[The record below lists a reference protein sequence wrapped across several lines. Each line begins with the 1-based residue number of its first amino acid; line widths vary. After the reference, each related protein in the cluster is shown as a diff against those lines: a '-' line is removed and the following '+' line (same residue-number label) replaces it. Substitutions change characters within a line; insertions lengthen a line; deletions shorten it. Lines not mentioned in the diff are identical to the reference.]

1 MQSDGTS
8 HKTKPNLLFMASF
21 FPTRIFPFKGPFIRN
36 FANVASTDFHLT
48 VLTVEADTELKSGY
62 QIEKNPVDNFT
73 QYTVFYNPN
82 YSKLPILKSVLNFYH
97 FFIGCIKAYKEIV
110 IDRGPINIHHLHS
123 SVPMGIFALY
133 LKYVKNTPYVFSEQV
148 TIYIYDR
155 FQQLPFYSKWLH
167 KLIFKN
173 ASAISGL
180 TEYHG
185 QEIEKCGLAK
195 NINVIPNVIDIRNYD
210 CKENINSE
218 NSFKWVHISTLSP
231 VKGVEDQI
239 RALSLVLQKGFSVE
253 FSIIG
258 GDPSRIEELK
268 SLAKECGVENNIH
281 WLGWLDREHFVPI
294 LKASDLFLLNSEFE
308 TFCVVAAEALACGL
322 PVVCPSIGPLK
333 EFIHEKNGVFF
344 DERTPANIANAAIEC
359 MNHLNSYNPQKISNE
374 VQEKFGPETVLN
386 SFKEL
391 YLSIKY

>member
-1 MQSDGTS
+1 
-8 HKTKPNLLFMASF
+8 
-21 FPTRIFPFKGPFIRN
+21 
-36 FANVASTDFHLT
+36 
-48 VLTVEADTELKSGY
+48 
-62 QIEKNPVDNFT
+62 
-73 QYTVFYNPN
+73 
-82 YSKLPILKSVLNFYH
+82 
-97 FFIGCIKAYKEIV
+97 
-110 IDRGPINIHHLHS
+110 
-123 SVPMGIFALY
+123 
-133 LKYVKNTPYVFSEQV
+133 
-148 TIYIYDR
+148 
-155 FQQLPFYSKWLH
+155 LH
-167 KLIFKN
+167 KIIFKN

-281 WLGWLDREHFVPI
+281 WRGWLDREHFVPI

-344 DERTPANIANAAIEC
+344 DERTPANIANASIEC